1 MANFEEGNSYLL
13 CPEAKSF
20 SVKTCQVSSFDK
32 MVIQTWFKIGEVQT
46 HISSLAGDEW
56 QHVGEASVAGEGAD
70 RHDAAA
76 VVLDELGQEG
86 AQHPH
91 LREEDGN
98 LKEGQ

>member
-1 MANFEEGNSYLL
+1 MANFKEGNSYLT
-13 CPEAKSF
+13 CPEAESF
-20 SVKTCQVSSFDK
+20 SVKTCRVSAFDK
-32 MVIQTWFKIGEVQT
+32 KVIPTWFEFAQVKSY
-46 HISSLAGDEW
+46 ISSLAGDEW

-98 LKEGQ
+98 L

>member
-20 SVKTCQVSSFDK
+20 SVKTCRVSTFDK
-32 MVIQTWFKIGEVQT
+32 KVTPTCFEFAEVQT

-70 RHDAAA
+70 RHDTAA
-76 VVLDELGQEG
+76 VVLDELWKEG

-91 LREEDGN
+91 LREEDGT
-98 LKEGQ
+98 

>member
-1 MANFEEGNSYLL
+1 MPRSKKFFRQDL
-13 CPEAKSF
+13 
-20 SVKTCQVSSFDK
+20 SSLKFDK
-32 MVIQTWFKIGEVQT
+32 RVIQTWFKFGEVQT

-86 AQHPH
+86 PQHPH

-98 LKEGQ
+98 LKEEGQ

>member
-1 MANFEEGNSYLL
+1 MSTN
-13 CPEAKSF
+13 
-20 SVKTCQVSSFDK
+20 
-32 MVIQTWFKIGEVQT
+32 
-46 HISSLAGDEW
+46 ISSLAGDEW

-91 LREEDGN
+91 LREQDGN

>member
-1 MANFEEGNSYLL
+1 MANFEEGTHICYA
-13 CPEAKSF
+13 PRQKSF
-20 SVKTCQVSSFDK
+20 SVKTCRVSTFGK
-32 MVIQTWFKIGEVQT
+32 KVMPTWFEFSEVQT

-91 LREEDGN
+91 LREET
-98 LKEGQ
+98 

>member
-20 SVKTCQVSSFDK
+20 SVKTCRVSTFGK
-32 MVIQTWFKIGEVQT
+32 KVMPTWFEFSEVQT

-76 VVLDELGQEG
+76 VVLDELRKEG

-91 LREEDGN
+91 LREET
-98 LKEGQ
+98 